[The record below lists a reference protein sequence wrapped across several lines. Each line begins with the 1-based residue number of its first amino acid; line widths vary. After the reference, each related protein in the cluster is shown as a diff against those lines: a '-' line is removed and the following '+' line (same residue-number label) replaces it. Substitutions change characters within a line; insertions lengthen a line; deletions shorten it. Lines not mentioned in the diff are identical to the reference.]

1 MFVELFT
8 STILRL
14 SYSYRDHLLA
24 RIITAMLNKFKN
36 AFLSVVNNLDTI
48 TPDKLN
54 DSLSNGEPRLP
65 LKFPYARPHFLQ
77 LNGEDEIQV
86 AGDHAIRP
94 IIVPRDITKLPWNA
108 GYAEYKTTLCYNGK
122 CFSILTCFTELSML
136 VNL

>member
-1 MFVELFT
+1 MLVELIT
-8 STILRL
+8 STFLRFTHI
-14 SYSYRDHLLA
+14 YHNNLLA
-24 RIITAMLNKFKN
+24 RIFSAMLNKFKN

-48 TPDKLN
+48 SPDKLN
-54 DSLSNGEPRLP
+54 DSLSNGEPKLP

-108 GYAEYKTTLCYNGK
+108 GYAE
-122 CFSILTCFTELSML
+122 
-136 VNL
+136 